1 MKERV
6 KVVFDRKGT
15 AKKTGVGK
23 VELQVYLSWTQRKW
37 ITVGTST
44 VEDWETDAQSRQI
57 QSKIKHYEQIL
68 NTMTLPGEEMTI
80 ENFNQHIYSAQASSK
95 KEEKV
100 LFNDTDLRQS
110 FVEFCRDH
118 MEHEN
123 LAKMES

>member
-23 VELQVYLSWTQRKW
+23 VELQVYLSWTLRKW

-44 VEDWETDAQSRQI
+44 VEDLKTDAQSRQI
-57 QSKIKHYEQIL
+57 QSKIKHYEQII
-68 NTMTLPGEEMTI
+68 NAKTLLGEEMTI
-80 ENFNQHIYSAQASSK
+80 ENFNQHIYSAQAPSK

>member
-23 VELQVYLSWTQRKW
+23 VELQVYLSWTLRKW

-68 NTMTLPGEEMTI
+68 NAMTLLGEEMTI
-80 ENFNQHIYSAQASSK
+80 ENFNQHIYSAQAPSK

>member
-44 VEDWETDAQSRQI
+44 VEDLETDAQSRQI
-57 QSKIKHYEQIL
+57 QSKIKHYEQII
-68 NTMTLPGEEMTI
+68 NAMTLLGEEMTI

>member
-23 VELQVYLSWTQRKW
+23 VELQVYLSWTLRKW

-57 QSKIKHYEQIL
+57 QSKIKHYEQII
-68 NTMTLPGEEMTI
+68 NAKTLLGEEMTI
-80 ENFNQHIYSAQASSK
+80 ENFNQHIYSAQAPSK

>member
-68 NTMTLPGEEMTI
+68 NAMTLLGEEMTI

>member
-23 VELQVYLSWTQRKW
+23 VELQVYLSWTLRKW

-57 QSKIKHYEQIL
+57 QSKIKHYEQII
-68 NTMTLPGEEMTI
+68 NAKTLLGEEMTI

>member
-23 VELQVYLSWTQRKW
+23 VELQVYLSWTLRKW

-44 VEDWETDAQSRQI
+44 VEDLETDAQSRQI
-57 QSKIKHYEQIL
+57 QSKIKHYEQII
-68 NTMTLPGEEMTI
+68 NAMTLLGEEMTI
-80 ENFNQHIYSAQASSK
+80 ENFNQHIYSAQAPSK